1 MSNTLKLRWV
11 AGALSL
17 VALWMCSSLLSLHAG
32 KQPDLGLL
40 SGVCGESGDGCASV
54 VNGQWG
60 VFPPGDGDSEGP
72 YEGIPVAAIGFVY
85 YALLAA
91 WYLLLG
97 APDTGRAVLS
107 RWMLW
112 FNGLGVLGSVIYIFL
127 MLQVIGDTCGLCLIS
142 HVCNVGIFAIA
153 FFLRPVGDVSWA
165 RGEPSLRLLL
175 AVGVIAILGGW
186 IAQLQIS
193 EGKAAARFEAIQD
206 QTEELKKLAQDVEKV
221 ESAYRA
227 GGYKFGKDDVRKD
240 DPKKGKTKGSRY
252 QLVIFSDIQ
261 CSNCARFEE
270 YLDEIIMPIFKGHL
284 EIVWKHY
291 PNTSEHKYALA
302 GASALEA
309 ARLQGKFWE
318 MREYLFERRS
328 LLGSVKWA
336 EAAQA
341 IGAEPGKFTR
351 DMSSPGVR
359 NRINEDVALGRKAGV
374 RGTPG
379 VFLNRRVVSRL
390 MRKSPGFWEIQADSL
405 RRIFE
410 ENNRDW

>member
-1 MSNTLKLRWV
+1 MSKALKLRWA

-54 VNGQWG
+54 VNGVWG
-60 VFPPGDGDSEGP
+60 VFPPGDDKSEGP

-112 FNGLGVLGSVIYIFL
+112 FNGLGVIGSIAYIIL
-127 MLQVIGDTCGLCLIS
+127 MLGVIGDTCGLCLIS
-142 HVCNVGIFAIA
+142 HMCNVGIFAIA
-153 FFLRPVGDVSWA
+153 FILRPVGDVSWA
-165 RGEPSLRLLL
+165 KGEPSLRLLL

-186 IAQLQIS
+186 TAQLQIS
-193 EGKAAARFEAIQD
+193 EGKAVARFDAIQE
-206 QTEELKKLAQDVEKV
+206 QTLELKKLAEDIEKV
-221 ESAYRA
+221 ETAYRG
-227 GGYKFGKDDVRKD
+227 GGYKFDSDDIRRD
-240 DPKKGKTKGSRY
+240 DPKRGKTKGLRY
-252 QLVIFSDIQ
+252 QLTIFSDIQ
-261 CSNCARFEE
+261 CSNCAQFEK
-270 YLDEIIMPIFKGHL
+270 YLEDVIMPIFNGHL

-291 PNTSEHKYALA
+291 PNTSEHPYAFA
-302 GASALEA
+302 GAQALEA

-318 MREYLFERRS
+318 MRDYLLERRS
-328 LLGSVKWA
+328 SLGSVKWA
-336 EAAQA
+336 EAAQS
-341 IGAEPGKFTR
+341 IGAEVGKFTR
-351 DMSSPGVR
+351 DMNSPGVR
-359 NRINEDVALGRKAGV
+359 KRITEDVALGRKASV
-374 RGTPG
+374 RGTPA

-390 MRKSPGFWEIQADSL
+390 MRKSPGFWEIQAEALKETFVSKNQ
-405 RRIFE
+405 E
-410 ENNRDW
+410 W